1 MAESSWGQFIEID
14 DNIQTY
20 YNNTKL
26 NCSDNRCCIYR
37 RYTYIFDVF
46 KNANIIIYKN
56 CLYFIFTFIIN
67 LLNCKSS

>member
-1 MAESSWGQFIEID
+1 MSESSWGQFIEID
-14 DNIQTY
+14 DIQTC
-20 YNNTKL
+20 YNNRKL
-26 NCSDNRCCIYR
+26 NCTNNSYFIYK
-37 RYTYIFDVF
+37 RYSCIFDFF